1 MVITD
6 NNALTFFRSAKL
18 GALEQRWASKLA
30 QSNFEI
36 KYRLG
41 KVNPADALSPTPFDP
56 ESIPE
61 LPVTDV
67 PPEVANLHDMWCEQ
81 LTVDSSPCVDAPGD
95 SESVQRADKVEEQD
109 EAASPEP
116 ATEVLPRLSMADLQ
130 KLQQDQ
136 IIGPVTAA
144 WPTKSSVIKE
154 RSLRELVRQNPRLFL
169 MDGIL
174 YRKQID
180 QQRDVL
186 EQLVLPSTL
195 RPDVIA
201 CLLYTSPSPRDSGI
215 SRMPSSA

>member
-1 MVITD
+1 
-6 NNALTFFRSAKL
+6 
-18 GALEQRWASKLA
+18 
-30 QSNFEI
+30 
-36 KYRLG
+36 
-41 KVNPADALSPTPFDP
+41 
-56 ESIPE
+56 
-61 LPVTDV
+61 
-67 PPEVANLHDMWCEQ
+67 MWCEQ

-116 ATEVLPRLSMADLQ
+116 ATEVLPRVSMADLQ

-201 CLLYTSPSPRDSGI
+201 ALRGK
-215 SRMPSSA
+215 MGH